1 MTLPWERKDRRDHDR
16 RQYDRRHIDN
26 KEGEKKEESS
36 IIDKEGSIA
45 ALIVGAI
52 IFVIMLIVK
61 FNNAFS

>member
-1 MTLPWERKDRRDHDR
+1 MTLPWETRRNDRRHH
-16 RQYDRRHIDN
+16 DRRHIE
-26 KEGEKKEESS
+26 KEEGEKKEESS
-36 IIDKEGSIA
+36 IIDKEGLIV